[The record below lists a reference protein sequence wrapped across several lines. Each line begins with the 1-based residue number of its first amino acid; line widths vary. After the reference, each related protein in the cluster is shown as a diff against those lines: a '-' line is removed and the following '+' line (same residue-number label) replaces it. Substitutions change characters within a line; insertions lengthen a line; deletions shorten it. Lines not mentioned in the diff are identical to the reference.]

1 MVYRLNNRNNYS
13 VLNEGIGENLYP
25 TLGEIDIFVIII
37 FFPFYGENFIMLLL
51 FFFFLYVIFTSLSS
65 PINGRIFYSVDIYF
79 IALSENLYF
88 AKYPWRGG
96 RRGVGSSSFTY
107 KNLT

>member
-37 FFPFYGENFIMLLL
+37 FFPFYGENFITLLL
-51 FFFFLYVIFTSLSS
+51 FFFF
-65 PINGRIFYSVDIYF
+65 
-79 IALSENLYF
+79 
-88 AKYPWRGG
+88 
-96 RRGVGSSSFTY
+96 SFT
-107 KNLT
+107 